1 MNNDQKAKFV
11 AFAFT
16 GADLLLEVMPD
27 DGLIG
32 FNAGLSKKITGF
44 SQESLKNKSLYDFLI
59 ESERALL
66 KRHIQKLGPSGRLS
80 PALYHIHNK
89 ELTKPVLIGICRL
102 PDYAPAFVTITGVEG
117 FLGDNEEI
125 RRHDLETGLFGP
137 KEFQEKIQVYIDNNR
152 DVFDKSTITL
162 VEVGSSLTHLPD
174 DQAQFV
180 LAQIGSYMRS
190 NSLDGDMAT
199 RLDESRFSLVHDDR
213 VDQKDVVEYMEDL
226 IRLVDPQSKSISV
239 QTKSISCE
247 NPGASAEEVSQA
259 FLYCLNKFAE
269 KGIAS
274 VSVATIGESLN
285 EMMNATLKKV
295 SSLNDV
301 ISTNTYK
308 IVFQPIV
315 DMRSGKTHHYE
326 ALSRFENHDSPYEM
340 IAFAEEIGKIQ
351 ELDLFVCHQVAEQ
364 LRSMASGNKRP
375 LIAINLSAK
384 SLGSTIFVRSLHQL
398 LEPYQS
404 LSKQIMFELTESATI
419 SDYKQMNDAIQ
430 GLRQKGHAFCL
441 DDIGAGASSLLYI
454 RNFEVDYA
462 KIDGSYIRNIQNN
475 PKNLAFVKTI
485 VNLCHDIGIDVIA
498 EMVETPEEK
507 EILLGLGIGLG
518 QGYLFG
524 RPSSVMDNLSA
535 TMPTK
540 ARKIPSN
547 F

>member
-32 FNAGLSKKITGF
+32 FHAGLSKKITGLPLEF
-44 SQESLKNKSLYDFLI
+44 LKNKSLYDFLI

-66 KRHIQKLGPSGRLS
+66 KRQIQKLGPSGRVAPS
-80 PALYHIHNK
+80 LYHIHEK
-89 ELTKPVLIGICRL
+89 SAIKPVLIGICRL
-102 PDYAPAFVTITGVEG
+102 PDYAHAFITLTGVEG
-117 FLGDNEEI
+117 FLGANEEV
-125 RRHDLETGLFGP
+125 RRHDLETGLLGP
-137 KEFQEKIQVYIDNNR
+137 KAFQEKIKTYIENNR
-152 DVFDKSTITL
+152 DVFDKSTMTL
-162 VEVGSSLTHLPD
+162 IEVGSSLTHLPD

-180 LAQIGSYMRS
+180 MAQIGAYMRS
-190 NSLDGDMAT
+190 NALDGDMAA
-199 RLDESRFSLVHDDR
+199 RLDDSRFGLLHDDR
-213 VDQKDVVEYMEDL
+213 VNQKDVVEYMEDL
-226 IRLVDPQSKSISV
+226 IRLVDPHTKAIAIQSKSISCDNHEA
-239 QTKSISCE
+239 T
-247 NPGASAEEVSQA
+247 AEEISQA

-274 VSVATIGESLN
+274 ISMTSLGDSLN
-285 EMMNATLKKV
+285 DMMMETLKKV
-295 SSLNDV
+295 SDLHASIANH
-301 ISTNTYK
+301 TYK

-315 DMRSGKTHHYE
+315 DMRSGTTHHYE

-351 ELDLFVCHQVAEQ
+351 ELDLFVCRQVAEQ
-364 LRSMASGNKRP
+364 LRAMARSNKRP

-384 SLGSTIFVRSLHQL
+384 SLGSTLFVRALHQL
-398 LEPYQS
+398 LEPYQA
-404 LSKQIMFELTESATI
+404 LHKQIMFELTESATV
-419 SDYKQMNDAIQ
+419 SDYSQINDAIQ

-485 VNLCHDIGIDVIA
+485 VNLCYDIGMDVIA

-507 EILLGLGIGLG
+507 EILMGLGIGLG

-524 RPSSVMDNLSA
+524 RPSSVMNDLTA
-535 TMPTK
+535 TVPAKT
-540 ARKIPSN
+540 RKIPSN

>member
-16 GADLLLEVMPD
+16 SADLLLEIMPD

-32 FNAGLSKKITGF
+32 FNAGLSKKILGISPEF
-44 SQESLKNKSLYDFLI
+44 LKNQSLYDFLI

-66 KRHIQKLGPSGRLS
+66 KRHIQKLGLSGRLS
-80 PALYHIHNK
+80 PTLYHIHHK
-89 ELTKPVLIGICRL
+89 ELTKPVLIGVCRL
-102 PDYAPAFVTITGVEG
+102 PDYPFAFVTITGVEN
-117 FLGDNEEI
+117 FLGHNEEV
-125 RRHDLETGLFGP
+125 RHHDLETGLFGP
-137 KEFQEKIQVYIDNNR
+137 KEFQEKLKTYIDNNR
-152 DVFDKSTITL
+152 EIFDKSTMTL
-162 VEVGSSLTHLPD
+162 VEVGASLSHLPD
-174 DQAQFV
+174 DQAQFIM
-180 LAQIGSYMRS
+180 AQIGSYMRS
-190 NSLDGDMAT
+190 NSLDGDMAA
-199 RLDESRFSLVHDDR
+199 RLDENRFSLIHNDR

-226 IRLVDPQSKSISV
+226 IRLVDPQNKSISI

-247 NPGASAEEVSQA
+247 SEDASAEEISQA

-269 KGIAS
+269 KGITS
-274 VSVATIGESLN
+274 ISMNTIGESLN
-285 EMMNATLKKV
+285 KMMNETLKKV
-295 SSLNDV
+295 SALNEI
-301 ISTNTYK
+301 ISANTYK

-315 DMRSGKTHHYE
+315 DMHKGMTHHYE
-326 ALSRFENHDSPYEM
+326 ALSRFENHQSPFEM

-351 ELDLFVCHQVAEQ
+351 ELDLFVCRQVAEQ
-364 LRSMASGNKRP
+364 LRSMAAANKRP
-375 LIAINLSAK
+375 MIAINLSAK
-384 SLGSTIFVRSLHQL
+384 SLGSTLFIRSLHQL
-398 LEPYQS
+398 LEPYEN
-404 LSKQIMFELTESATI
+404 LNKQIMFELTESATV

-498 EMVETPEEK
+498 EMVETAEEK
-507 EILLGLGIGLG
+507 EVLLGLGVGLG

-524 RPSSVMDNLSA
+524 RPSSVMDTLSA
-535 TMPTK
+535 ATPGKT
-540 ARKIPSN
+540 RKIPSN

>member
-32 FNAGLSKKITGF
+32 FNAGLPRKITGL
-44 SQESLKNKSLYDFLI
+44 SQEFLKNKSLYDFLI

-80 PALYHIHNK
+80 ATLYHMHYK
-89 ELTKPVLIGICRL
+89 ESIKPVLIAVCRL
-102 PDYAPAFVTITGVEG
+102 PDYPFAFVTITGVEG
-117 FLGDNEEI
+117 FLGQNEEV
-125 RRHDLETGLFGP
+125 RHHDLETGLFGP
-137 KEFQEKIQVYIDNNR
+137 REFQEKLRLYIDNNR
-152 DVFDKSTITL
+152 EIFDKSTMTL
-162 VEVGSSLTHLPD
+162 VEVGASLTHLPE

-180 LAQIGSYMRS
+180 MAQIGSYMRS
-190 NSLDGDMAT
+190 NSLDGDMAA

-213 VDQKDVVEYMEDL
+213 LDQKDVVEYMEDL
-226 IRLVDPQSKSISV
+226 IRLVDPQNKSIAI
-239 QTKSISCE
+239 QTKSISCDSQ
-247 NPGASAEEVSQA
+247 NASAEEISQT
-259 FLYCLNKFAE
+259 FLYCLNKFSE
-269 KGIAS
+269 KGITS
-274 VSVATIGESLN
+274 ISMSTIGESLN
-285 EMMNATLKKV
+285 AMMSETLKQV
-295 SSLNDV
+295 SALNEV
-301 ISTNTYK
+301 ISTNSYK

-315 DMRSGKTHHYE
+315 DMRNGTTHHYE
-326 ALSRFENHDSPYEM
+326 ALSRFENHESPYEM

-351 ELDLFVCHQVAEQ
+351 ELDLFVCRQVAEQ
-364 LRSMASGNKRP
+364 LRSMASTNKRP
-375 LIAINLSAK
+375 TIAINLSAK
-384 SLGSTIFVRSLHQL
+384 SLGSTLFVRSLHQL
-398 LEPYQS
+398 LEPYES
-404 LSKQIMFELTESATI
+404 LNKQIMFELTESATV

-430 GLRQKGHAFCL
+430 GLRQRGHAFCL
-441 DDIGAGASSLLYI
+441 DDVGAGASSLLYI

-498 EMVETPEEK
+498 EMVEMPEEK
-507 EILLGLGIGLG
+507 EILLGLGVGLG

-524 RPSSVMDNLSA
+524 RPSSIMNDLTAIKPN
-535 TMPTK
+535 K